1 MISKLKTFRHGD
13 FAEGH
18 QFKIS
23 PKAIDLIRNLPGGQ
37 PGKTAPILAKDMEK
51 SQRTIERYLEDL
63 FEAGLVS
70 RQQITAPG
78 MPWGYWC
85 EEQIRQKVLSKISD
99 TGDCKLDGDII
110 PTEIRCR
117 KYMAEKS
124 SDSLKDS
131 IKEFF
136 SNNDIINREL
146 YKGIISGVVLQ
157 AEDPEEI
164 YLTLFFPKSMS

>member
-1 MISKLKTFRHGD
+1 MC
-13 FAEGH
+13 
-18 QFKIS
+18 
-23 PKAIDLIRNLPGGQ
+23 
-37 PGKTAPILAKDMEK
+37 
-51 SQRTIERYLEDL
+51 
-63 FEAGLVS
+63 

-99 TGDCKLDGDII
+99 AEDSVLDSDII
-110 PTEIRCR
+110 PTEILCR

-136 SNNDIINREL
+136 SNNDIINKEI
-146 YKGIISGVVLQ
+146 YKGIIIEGVLQ
-157 AEDPEEI
+157 AGDPEEI
-164 YLTLFFPKSMS
+164 YLTPLFSKFLVVIQK

>member
-1 MISKLKTFRHGD
+1 MISKPETFRHGD

-85 EEQIRQKVLSKISD
+85 EEEMRQKVLSKISD
-99 TGDCKLDGDII
+99 TGDGKLDGDII
-110 PTEIRCR
+110 PTEILCR

-136 SNNDIINREL
+136 SNNDIINKEI
-146 YKGIISGVVLQ
+146 YKGIIIGDVLQ
-157 AEDPEEI
+157 AENPEEI
-164 YLTLFFPKSMS
+164 YLTLFFPNSLS

>member
-1 MISKLKTFRHGD
+1 M
-13 FAEGH
+13 
-18 QFKIS
+18 
-23 PKAIDLIRNLPGGQ
+23 LPNFLR
-37 PGKTAPILAKDMEK
+37 GKTSPELATEMGK

-85 EEQIRQKVLSKISD
+85 EEEMRQKVLSKISD
-99 TGDCKLDGDII
+99 TGDIKLGCDII
-110 PTEIRCR
+110 PTEILCR

-131 IKEFF
+131 IIEFF
-136 SNNDIINREL
+136 SINDIINKEI
-146 YKGIISGVVLQ
+146 YMKIIIDGVVQ
-157 AEDPEEI
+157 AGNPEEI
-164 YLTLFFPKSMS
+164 YLTLFSPKSLS